1 MVFQRDIRS
10 STDPRSL
17 DQSRSLLEGLS
28 GPVNPAL
35 ALSST
40 FRISVSLSPQEHAG
54 LRALAANGQRSL
66 GWVMRHALRELLD
79 RQSAQLSLPFNSG
92 PSETRIGAAADVK
105 QAIERLVKVD
115 WKRIRRRTSGTV
127 HNLHPYPTRFT
138 PGVPAKLIELLS
150 TPGDTILDPFCGSG
164 TTLVEAMR
172 QGRRAVG
179 VDASPIAFLISR
191 AKTTRLSTQ
200 DFKAIGAAVAHA
212 ASLVL
217 SFCNGPKGCIRDL
230 GSIERAIQAHCSEL
244 GISPGASLP
253 EPMALGE
260 LARWFAPQAI
270 AEVVF
275 IRIAIDQ
282 CPLTQAKDVLTVALS
297 WILGRLS
304 FRKSDTRRARIVRET
319 RPRETLNLWTRRVA
333 DSQNLLAREHESLP
347 WPPAEVYEHD
357 ARTLDFIKPCSVDLV
372 VTSPPYANL
381 YDYRAFQHLRLLAL
395 GLERAPR
402 NQGEAETRAEY
413 RVRIK
418 NESRPRAD
426 RGIQEVLQSLKR
438 VLKPAGICTFV
449 VGSGRVRR
457 SEEISSSL
465 TAAAA
470 NVGFRTIARMDI
482 HTSSTTGS
490 LRKLRERT
498 REQIIVLQV

>member
-1 MVFQRDIRS
+1 MVSQRDIRS
-10 STDPRSL
+10 TGDLRSL
-17 DQSRSLLEGLS
+17 HQSWGSRESLS
-28 GPVNPAL
+28 GPLDPAHLL
-35 ALSST
+35 AT
-40 FRISVSLSPQEHAG
+40 FRVSVSLSPLEHAG
-54 LRALAANGQRSL
+54 LRALAASGQRSL
-66 GWVMRHALRELLD
+66 GWVVRHALRELLD
-79 RQSAQLSLPFNSG
+79 RQSAQLGLPFTSSA
-92 PSETRIGAAADVK
+92 SENRIDAATDVK
-105 QAIERLVKVD
+105 EAIERLVNVD
-115 WKRIRRRTSGTV
+115 WKKIRRRTSGTV

-150 TPGDTILDPFCGSG
+150 APGDTILDPFCGSG

-179 VDASPIAFLISR
+179 VNASPIAFLISR
-191 AKTTRLSTQ
+191 AKTTRLSTE

-217 SFCNGPKGCIRDL
+217 SFCNGQKGCIRDL

-244 GISPGASLP
+244 GISPGASLS
-253 EPMALGE
+253 EPMAGE

-270 AEVVF
+270 AEVVL

-282 CPLTQAKDVLTVALS
+282 CPLTQARDVLTVALS
-297 WILGRLS
+297 SILGRLS

-347 WPPAEVYEHD
+347 WPPAEVYQHD
-357 ARTLDFIKPCSVDLV
+357 ARRLDFIKPCSVDLV
-372 VTSPPYANL
+372 VTSPPYANV

-402 NQGEAETRAEY
+402 NQGEAEARGEY

-426 RGIQEVLQSLKR
+426 RGMQEVLPSLKR
-438 VLKPAGICTFV
+438 VLKPAGICAFV
-449 VGSGRVRR
+449 VGSGRVRK
-457 SEEISSSL
+457 SEEVSSL

-470 NVGFRTIARMDI
+470 NAGFRTIARMDI
-482 HTSSTTGS
+482 HASSTTGS
-490 LRKLRERT
+490 LRKSREGT
-498 REQIIVLQV
+498 REQILVLQV